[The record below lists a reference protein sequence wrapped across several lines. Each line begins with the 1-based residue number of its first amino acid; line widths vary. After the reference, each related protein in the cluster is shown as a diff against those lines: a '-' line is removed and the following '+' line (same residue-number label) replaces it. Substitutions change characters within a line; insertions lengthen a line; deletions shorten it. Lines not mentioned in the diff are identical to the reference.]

1 MLIAGLAMSAI
12 LPGSPS
18 SAAGEARKTVPA
30 SAPRLALV
38 IGNANYAKLGKL
50 GNPGR
55 DARLMALR
63 GPRPRARPCTDEP
76 LSRRVRCRYP

>member
-1 MLIAGLAMSAI
+1 MRKSFVKSLLLLGGLAVA
-12 LPGSPS
+12 LASPS

-50 GNPGR
+50 DNPGR
-55 DARLMALR
+55 DA
-63 GPRPRARPCTDEP
+63 G
-76 LSRRVRCRYP
+76 